1 MRKIRLKRT
10 KMQPQPENPLIS
22 AAESLA
28 KQLVLRLGG
37 YEPTVQ
43 NKYDYYN
50 ADNDIRDYG
59 ISTPAKMV
67 HIRPGIGWASRAVNT
82 LSDRVVFDGFA
93 KDTFGIN
100 DYLETINGYSVIS
113 KSKHD
118 AFIAGCAF
126 VAISDDEEAD
136 RKVLV
141 PFTAAE
147 ATGVVDQRTGLLKY
161 GLAVT
166 RWAKPDKIK
175 VNKKLPPTFAPA
187 DYIVFHRDF
196 TAIYLDRELD
206 TVIPNPTGRCLLH
219 PITHRSSADRPL
231 GKSRITNTARR
242 IINEVGRQKR
252 REEIAEEF
260 YSLPQRYI
268 TGLAEGFKKNDNLD
282 SAIGKV
288 WTITKDDEGDKPDV
302 GQLAQMSINQFET
315 AKKDKARD
323 FCAETALTLRN
334 LGYET
339 ENPSSAESLMA
350 MSDDLLL
357 EAVNSQGEMGKQIK
371 EICITLRMAID
382 EVDIVPDQLK
392 EIEPAWRPIFQVDLA
407 GAGDAVFKLQQA
419 MPELI
424 GTIAGYRLLG
434 IGIREAEDLQAR
446 RLAATNSSFMNNG
459 GGAGGG
465 GGNG

>member
-1 MRKIRLKRT
+1 
-10 KMQPQPENPLIS
+10 MQPEQNPLYT
-22 AAESLA
+22 AAQDLA
-28 KQLVLRLGG
+28 QKLTKQLT
-37 YEPTVQ
+37 YCESKVQ
-43 NKYDYYN
+43 DKYDYYN
-50 ADNDIRDYG
+50 ADNDIRDFG
-59 ISTPAKMV
+59 ISTPARMA

-82 LSDRVVFDGFA
+82 LSDRVRFDGFA
-93 KDTFGIN
+93 KDSFGIN
-100 DYLETINGYSVIS
+100 DYLENINGYSVIA

-126 VAISDDEEAD
+126 VAVSDDAESAD
-136 RKVLV
+136 KLLI

-147 ATGVVDQRTGLLKY
+147 ATGIVDQRTGLLKY

-166 RWAKPDKIK
+166 KWSIPSPKPTKIK
-175 VNKKLPPTFAPA
+175 SMFQPE
-187 DYIVFHRDF
+187 DYIVFHPNF
-196 TAIYLDRELD
+196 TAIFIGRTLSE
-206 TVIPNPTGRCLLH
+206 VVNNPTGRCLLH
-219 PITHRSSADRPL
+219 PLTHRASADRPL
-231 GKSRITNTARR
+231 GKSRLTNTARR

-260 YSLPQRYI
+260 YALPQRYI
-268 TGLAEGFKKNDNLD
+268 TGLAQGAKKDPELD

-288 WTITKDDEGDKPDV
+288 WAITVDDEGQKPDV

-339 ENPSSAESLMA
+339 GNPSSPESLVA

-357 EAVNSQGEMGKQIK
+357 EAINSQEEMGKQIK
-371 EICITLRMAID
+371 EIAITLRLALNGNN
-382 EVDIVPDQLK
+382 EVPEKLK
-392 EIEPAWRPIFQVDLA
+392 EIIPSWKPIFQVDLA

-434 IGIREAEDLQAR
+434 IGIREAEELQQR
-446 RLAATNSSFMNNG
+446 RLAATNASFMNG
-459 GGAGGG
+459 T
-465 GGNG
+465 GGNQ

>member
-1 MRKIRLKRT
+1 
-10 KMQPQPENPLIS
+10 MQPEQNPLIT
-22 AAESLA
+22 AATTLA
-28 KQLVLRLGG
+28 QVLVKNLGT
-37 YEPTVQ
+37 YEPKVQ

-50 ADNDIRDYG
+50 ADNDIRDFG

-67 HIRPGIGWASRAVNT
+67 NLRPGVGWASRAVNT

-100 DYLETINGYSVIS
+100 DYMETINGFSVVS

-126 VAISDDEEAD
+126 VAVSDDPESEL
-136 RKVLV
+136 KLLV

-166 RWAKPDKIK
+166 RWEKPQPKK
-175 VNKKLPPTFAPA
+175 AGVNFSPA
-187 DYIVFHRDF
+187 DYIVFHPMF
-196 TAIYLDRELD
+196 TAIFESRTISE
-206 TVIPNPTGRCLLH
+206 VIPNPTGRCLLH
-219 PITHRSSADRPL
+219 PITHRASADRPL
-231 GKSRITNTARR
+231 GKSRLTNTARR

-268 TGLAEGFKKNDNLD
+268 NGLAEGAKKDASLD

-288 WTITKDDEGDKPDV
+288 WAITKDDEGEKPEI

-339 ENPSSAESLMA
+339 GNPSSAESLVA

-357 EAVNSQGEMGKQIK
+357 EAMNSQEEMGKQIK
-371 EICITLRMAID
+371 EIAITLRLALNGNNEIPAQLR
-382 EVDIVPDQLK
+382 EIVP
-392 EIEPAWRPIFQVDLA
+392 AWKPIFQVDLA

-434 IGIREAEDLQAR
+434 ISIREAEELQAR
-446 RLAATNSSFMNNG
+446 RLAAQNSAFMNG
-459 GGAGGG
+459 GGIQ
-465 GGNG
+465 

>member
-1 MRKIRLKRT
+1 
-10 KMQPQPENPLIS
+10 MQPEQNPLIT
-22 AAESLA
+22 AANTLA
-28 KQLVLRLGG
+28 QELVKNLGT
-37 YEPTVQ
+37 YEPKVQ

-50 ADNDIRDYG
+50 ADNDIRDFG

-67 HIRPGIGWASRAVNT
+67 HLRPGVGWASRAVNT

-100 DYLETINGYSVIS
+100 DYLDSINGFSVIS

-126 VAISDDEEAD
+126 IAVSDDPESET
-136 RKVLV
+136 KLLV

-161 GLAVT
+161 GMAVT
-166 RWAKPDKIK
+166 RWEKPQPKK
-175 VNKKLPPTFAPA
+175 AGVNFAPA
-187 DYIVFHRDF
+187 DYIVFHPMF
-196 TAIYLDRELD
+196 TAIFISRTISE
-206 TVIPNPTGRCLLH
+206 VIPNPTGRCLLH
-219 PITHRSSADRPL
+219 PITHRASADRPL
-231 GKSRITNTARR
+231 GKSRLTNTARR

-268 TGLAEGFKKNDNLD
+268 NGLAEGAKKDDSLD

-288 WTITKDDEGDKPDV
+288 WAITKDEDGDKPEV

-339 ENPSSAESLMA
+339 GNPSSAESLVA

-357 EAVNSQGEMGKQIK
+357 EAMNSQEEMGKQIK
-371 EICITLRMAID
+371 EIAITLRLALNGNNEIPQQLR
-382 EVDIVPDQLK
+382 EIVP
-392 EIEPAWRPIFQVDLA
+392 AWKPIFQVDLA

-434 IGIREAEDLQAR
+434 ISIREAEELQAR
-446 RLAATNSSFMNNG
+446 RLAAQNSAFMNG
-459 GGAGGG
+459 GGTQ
-465 GGNG
+465 